1 VATYSYTAMDS
12 NTGKEVKGSVE
23 ADTVALAA
31 SLIREQG
38 LLPTNV
44 VEGKLKRGGQL
55 NFNLSIP
62 FLGGRVKTKQL
73 VPFTRQL
80 ATLIDAGLPLLRSL
94 NVLMKQ
100 QKKGP
105 LKNVIQNLADSV
117 ERGSTFSD
125 AMAQHPKAFDR
136 LYVSMVKA
144 GEIGGV
150 LEVVLNRLAEFAEKA
165 QAMKRKVISA
175 MAYPAV
181 VMTFAFGVVLGLITF
196 IVPKF
201 SEIFMDFDTELPGP
215 TVLLINI
222 SKGVKSYFLFIAG
235 GIVAVVFIYR
245 FLKKVPKAAFVMDKI
260 KLKLPLIGVLS
271 QKVAVARFSRTLGTL
286 IGSGVPILQALNI
299 TKDTAGNEVL
309 RMAIGDVHASIREG
323 ETIAEPLEKSGV
335 FPPMLVNMINVGEET
350 GQLDAMLLK
359 IADTYDDEVDAA
371 VAGLSSMLEPIMIV
385 TMGAMVGFIV
395 VAMFMPLFKLALNIG
410 GS

>member
-1 VATYSYTAMDS
+1 MATFSYTAMDS
-12 NTGKEVKGSVE
+12 NTGKEVKGTVE

-31 SLIREQG
+31 SLIREKG

-44 VEGKLKRGGQL
+44 VEGKAKSGMSLSF
-55 NFNLSIP
+55 NFKIP
-62 FLGGRVKTKQL
+62 FLGGKVKTKQL
-73 VPFTRQL
+73 VLFTRQL

-100 QKKGP
+100 EQKGN
-105 LKNVIQNLADSV
+105 LRNTIQSLADTV
-117 ERGSTFSD
+117 ERGTTFSD
-125 AMAQHPKAFDR
+125 AMAQHPKVFDR

-165 QAMKRKVISA
+165 QAMKRKVIAA
-175 MAYPAV
+175 MAYPGV
-181 VMTFAFGVVLGLITF
+181 VMFFACSVVLGLLTF

-201 SEIFMDFDTELPGP
+201 SEIFQDFDTELPGP
-215 TVLLINI
+215 TILLISLSENI
-222 SKGVKSYFLFIAG
+222 KSNFVYG
-235 GIVAVVFIYR
+235 VAVVVGTV
-245 FLKKVPKAAFVMDKI
+245 FLYKSMKKVPKTAYYVDKV
-260 KLKLPLIGVLS
+260 KLKLPALGALI
-271 QKVAVARFSRTLGTL
+271 QRVAVARFSRTLGTL

-309 RMAIGDVHASIREG
+309 RLAIADVHASIREG
-323 ETIAEPLEKSGV
+323 ETIADPLEKSGV

-350 GQLDAMLLK
+350 GQLDTMLLK
-359 IADTYDDEVDAA
+359 IADNYDDEVDAA

-385 TMGAMVGFIV
+385 FMGSMVGFIV

-410 GS
+410 G